1 MLAMAIFVVR
11 VYTSGS
17 FRIYSNLV
25 WNLFLAWIPYLFAIK
40 AAALYHLFPRQ
51 WWLLILP
58 GGIWLVFFPN
68 APYIV
73 TDFFHLSDHPNI
85 PLWYDILMLTTFA
98 WTGVFLAIASL
109 RTMQA
114 LVKIYFGLFISWFF
128 VAVALSL
135 GGLGI
140 YLGRFERW
148 NSWDLLS
155 HPKSILKDIAVQVID
170 PWSNLGFFGFTLLFT
185 FFLFICYI
193 MFVSIKPFE
202 ESSR

>member
-1 MLAMAIFVVR
+1 
-11 VYTSGS
+11 
-17 FRIYSNLV
+17 
-25 WNLFLAWIPYLFAIK
+25 
-40 AAALYHLFPRQ
+40 
-51 WWLLILP
+51 
-58 GGIWLVFFPN
+58 
-68 APYIV
+68 
-73 TDFFHLSDHPNI
+73 
-85 PLWYDILMLTTFA
+85 MLTTFA